1 MPHTVVDADPE
12 IALICEGIE
21 MSFGG
26 VPVLKGVDLE
36 LRPGTV
42 TALGT
47 ACTAR
52 QAAATLSHYG
62 GGVPWWRVVQAAGT
76 LADEVLPAARTH
88 LVAEGVGVVGRRVPL
103 QELRWQPDLVVLR
116 AELTLGG

>member
-1 MPHTVVDADPE
+1 MTPRDELVLDVV
-12 IALICEGIE
+12 ALIPEGALASYGDIA
-21 MSFGG
+21 
-26 VPVLKGVDLE
+26 
-36 LRPGTV
+36 GTV
-42 TALGT
+42 NALGT

-88 LVAEGVGVVGRRVPL
+88 LVAEGVVVVGRRVPL